1 MYSSKMRIELRKIIS
16 NCGFNIFGLFNL
28 NLILNQV
35 NNSSGTPPLWL
46 APQRDSCRALRGER
60 TLLRPQLWFKLRDP
74 DEGETQ
80 GWVHRCVSCGGHTSC
95 PVALSLMTGTT
106 RLTRFLAR
114 L

>member
-1 MYSSKMRIELRKIIS
+1 MYSSKMRLELRKIIS
-16 NCGFNIFGLFNL
+16 NCGFHIWGVFTLD
-28 NLILNQV
+28 LILNQV
-35 NNSSGTPPLWL
+35 NNSSGTPQLWL
-46 APQRDSCRALRGER
+46 APQRDSCRALLGEQIV
-60 TLLRPQLWFKLRDP
+60 LRPQLWFKLHDP